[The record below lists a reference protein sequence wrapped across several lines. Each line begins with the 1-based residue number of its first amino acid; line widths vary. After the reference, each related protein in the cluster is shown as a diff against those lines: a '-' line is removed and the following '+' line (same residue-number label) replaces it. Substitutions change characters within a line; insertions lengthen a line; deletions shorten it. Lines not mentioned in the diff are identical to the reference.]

1 MIYSQRYI
9 LFADIIGFKNY
20 INSTVDIIGSELKI
34 QSFANLILFLKDK
47 LAIPIEEDTE
57 NDLAVKA
64 LKRDKY
70 LKDVSITQF
79 SDSFIISR
87 EIDTNNIM
95 ELLLD
100 ACYIWLWG
108 TYFGFLFRGT
118 ITCGKIIHN
127 NDFVFGHGF
136 IQAYT
141 LENEKAKYPR
151 IIIDNAIIDKL
162 LVNDKCTTLIKKDDD
177 DGQYYIDTFSMIDL
191 FFRGKNTKERR
202 LKEIKKLISIGL
214 EIDDDSIKEKYIW
227 LKKKI
232 IQYENIEL
240 AN

>member
-1 MIYSQRYI
+1 MKYSQRYI

-20 INSTVDIIGSELKI
+20 INSTEDIIGSELKI

-47 LAIPIEEDTE
+47 LAIPIEKDTE
-57 NDLAVKA
+57 NDLSLKA

-108 TYFGFLFRGT
+108 TYFGFFFRGA
-118 ITCGKIIHN
+118 ITFGKIIHN
-127 NDFVFGHGF
+127 NDLVFGPGF

-141 LENEKAKYPR
+141 LESEKAKYPR
-151 IIIDNAIIDKL
+151 IIIDNTIIDNFL
-162 LVNDKCTTLIKKDDD
+162 ESDKYTTFVKKDDD
-177 DGQYYIDTFSMIDL
+177 GLYYIDTFSSIDL
-191 FFRGKNTKERR
+191 FFKGKNTKERR
-202 LKEIKKLISIGL
+202 LKEIHKLISVGL

-227 LKKKI
+227 VNKKI
-232 IQYENIEL
+232 IQYEKKIFI
-240 AN
+240 